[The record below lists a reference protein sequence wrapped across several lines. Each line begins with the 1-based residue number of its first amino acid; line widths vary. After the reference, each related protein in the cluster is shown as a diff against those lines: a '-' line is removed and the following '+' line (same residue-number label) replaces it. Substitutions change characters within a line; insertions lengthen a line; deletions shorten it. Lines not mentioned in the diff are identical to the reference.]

1 MTSTGSTPR
10 RGFLSRMAAAVM
22 AAGLPWKAR
31 AVGAAQQAGPDDW
44 LEGLNGTHRLLFD
57 FRMHL
62 NGVALINMNSYIRLF
77 ETAFDTPQSDI
88 NAVGTFYF
96 TPPGASMSLAF
107 TDVMWEKY
115 ALGEYSSLVD
125 PQTDRP
131 ATRNMFYWPQ
141 PGDPLGQRAGIESL
155 QQRGATFLACNNSL
169 GGLSRRLA
177 EAGFGEREGI
187 ADDLGANLLPGV
199 ILVPAMVIAIDRA
212 QANGFN
218 YKGF

>member
-1 MTSTGSTPR
+1 
-10 RGFLSRMAAAVM
+10 
-22 AAGLPWKAR
+22 
-31 AVGAAQQAGPDDW
+31 
-44 LEGLNGTHRLLFD
+44 
-57 FRMHL
+57 
-62 NGVALINMNSYIRLF
+62 
-77 ETAFDTPQSDI
+77 
-88 NAVGTFYF
+88 
-96 TPPGASMSLAF
+96 
-107 TDVMWEKY
+107 MWEKY
-115 ALGEYSSLVD
+115 ALGEYSGLVD

-131 ATRNMFYWPQ
+131 ATRNMFYRPQ

-187 ADDLGANLLPGV
+187 ADDLGANLLPSV